1 RLLGDLAGG
10 GKRLQPVGIDARRA
24 MATAAAIAMVTV
36 GLAGAFLG
44 MRATFDPYAGA
55 TQLLFAFE
63 AAVIGGAGSLWGT
76 LIGGIMLALAQTL
89 GAQVHPQGFLI
100 GGHVAFLIAL

>member
-1 RLLGDLAGG
+1 
-10 GKRLQPVGIDARRA
+10 
-24 MATAAAIAMVTV
+24 MVTV

-55 TQLLFAFE
+55 PQLLFAFE

-76 LIGGIMLALAQTL
+76 LMAASCWRLHRRSAHRCIRK
-89 GAQVHPQGFLI
+89 VS
-100 GGHVAFLIAL
+100 